1 MGITPD
7 DVAMTIMERVKRML
21 VLAIGDPSVIA
32 APEQTY
38 FAYYLLGYKTVALRN
53 VDISSLHTAYSVEIS
68 LLRRPQL
75 RMWYNTSRGRR

>member
-1 MGITPD
+1 MDNGKMGITPD

-38 FAYYLLGYKTVALRN
+38 VCRGLL
-53 VDISSLHTAYSVEIS
+53 
-68 LLRRPQL
+68 
-75 RMWYNTSRGRR
+75 